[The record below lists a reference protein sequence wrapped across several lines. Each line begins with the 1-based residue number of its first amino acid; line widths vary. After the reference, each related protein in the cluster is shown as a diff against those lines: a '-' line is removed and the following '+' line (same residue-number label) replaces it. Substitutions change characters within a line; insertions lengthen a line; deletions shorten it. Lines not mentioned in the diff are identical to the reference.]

1 MEWSDLKIFLAIA
14 RAGSLAGA
22 ARLAGQAQ
30 PTMGRRLSALEDAVG
45 SALFQRT
52 PKGYV
57 LTAEGASVLAHAERI
72 EAEVL
77 AFQRKLAGQDAM
89 LDGLLRVSSSD
100 WFGLHMLTP
109 VFTEFGRKYPH
120 VVVELVTDS
129 RLFSLARR
137 EADMVFRI
145 KPFDEPDVIQ
155 RKLMHIP
162 YGLYTVAGR
171 KPVVGPLGEGMAVV
185 TMNEAFG
192 ELPDATWLRRTLPL
206 ARLAFR
212 SNSRDVQARMCMEG
226 IGFAILPRPLGDGF
240 SELQLVE
247 LEEAPPGRD
256 VWLGY
261 HRDAKGSSRLRALL
275 DIALARLSS
284 RA

>member
-1 MEWSDLKIFLAIA
+1 
-14 RAGSLAGA
+14 
-22 ARLAGQAQ
+22 
-30 PTMGRRLSALEDAVG
+30 MGRRLSALEEAVG
-45 SALFQRT
+45 NALFQRT
-52 PKGYV
+52 AKGYV
-57 LTAEGASVLAHAERI
+57 LTAEGSSVLAHAERI
-72 EAEVL
+72 EDEVL

-109 VFTEFGRKYPH
+109 IFTEFGRKYPN

-155 RKLMHIP
+155 RKLMHMP
-162 YGLYTVAGR
+162 YGLYAVAGR
-171 KPVVGPLGEGMAVV
+171 KPVIGLQGEGMAIV

-192 ELPDATWLRRTLPL
+192 EMPDATWLRRTLPH

-212 SNSRDVQARMCMEG
+212 SNSRDVQAKMCMAG
-226 IGFAILPRPLGDGF
+226 IGYAILPRPLGDSFDG
-240 SELQLVE
+240 LQLVE
-247 LEEAPPGRD
+247 LEESPPGRD

-261 HRDAKGSSRLRALL
+261 HRDAKGSARLRALL
-275 DIALARLSS
+275 DITLTRLSA
-284 RA
+284 RT